1 MWYHTFQKMLQWIFD
16 SYLPF
21 RAFSDSLISFV
32 GGANTPTLRSRELQK
47 VYEVIVVGIYKE
59 HKIKNKKFTEVVRS
73 VNYRPKSRK

>member
-59 HKIKNKKFTEVVRS
+59 HKIKNKKYTEVVRS